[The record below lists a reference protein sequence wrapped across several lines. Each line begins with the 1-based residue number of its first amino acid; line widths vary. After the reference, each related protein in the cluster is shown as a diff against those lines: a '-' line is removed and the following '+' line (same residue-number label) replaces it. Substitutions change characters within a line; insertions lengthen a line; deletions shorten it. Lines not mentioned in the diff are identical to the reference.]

1 MLSFKIA
8 TRFLFTNKAQ
18 TALIVTGIAIGVSV
32 QIFIGSLITS
42 LQDSLID
49 KTIGSSSH
57 ITISAKTKNEL
68 INNDVL
74 KLEKN
79 KEIKYISS
87 SLDYSAYIDNSKNK
101 YPILLRGLN
110 LEEANKIYKFEK
122 NLIGRMPI
130 NKNEII
136 VGVNLKKDALL
147 KLNKEVKIISLNQ
160 KETMVKIVGFYDLK
174 VSAINGLW
182 VISNLETVREI
193 SSIKESITSV
203 EMQVYDIFQADE
215 IAKNIKINKN
225 EKIINWKTENES
237 LLSGLNGQS
246 ISSIMIQVFV
256 LISVIL
262 GIVSVLII
270 SVVQKSKQIGILK
283 AMGIK
288 DKDASK
294 IFLFEGAILG
304 TMGALLGVGFGLL
317 LGISFTSFAVNP
329 DNTPVI
335 PLNIEPLF
343 IFASFLIAL
352 ISSILASLVPSLK
365 SSKLSPMEVI
375 KNG

>member
-8 TRFLFTNKAQ
+8 FRFLSTNKAQ
-18 TALIVTGIAIGVSV
+18 TALIIIGIAIGVSV

-42 LQDSLID
+42 LQESLID

-57 ITISAKTKNEL
+57 ITISSKTKNEL
-68 INNDVL
+68 IDNRNII
-74 KLEKN
+74 N
-79 KEIKYISS
+79 KEIKFLSS
-87 SLDYSAYIDNSKNK
+87 SLDYNAYIDNSKNT
-101 YPILLRGLN
+101 YPILLRGFDIKK
-110 LEEANKIYKFEK
+110 ANKIYKFDK
-122 NLIGRMPI
+122 NLIGRMPL
-130 NKNEII
+130 NNNEII
-136 VGVNLKKDALL
+136 LGINLKNDASI
-147 KLNKEVKIISLNQ
+147 KLNSEVKIISLNQ
-160 KETMVKIVGFYDLK
+160 KETIVKVVGFYDLK
-174 VSAINGLW
+174 VSSVNTLW
-182 VISNLETVREI
+182 VISNQETVRDI
-193 SSIKESITSV
+193 SNIENSITSI
-203 EMQVYDIFQADE
+203 EMQVYDIFKADK
-215 IAKNIKINKN
+215 IANKIQINNN
-225 EKIINWKTENES
+225 EKITNWKTENES

-283 AMGIK
+283 AIGIK

-294 IFLFEGAILG
+294 IFLFEGAMLG
-304 TMGALLGVGFGLL
+304 IMGALLGVIFGLL
-317 LGISFTSFAVNP
+317 LGLSFATFALNP
-329 DNTPVI
+329 DKTPVI

-343 IFASFLIAL
+343 IFISFMIAVIASV
-352 ISSILASLVPSLK
+352 LASLVPSIK